1 MSRSPNSRATQSL
14 PREAREAIKAVFDA
28 LSEWRD
34 EVSTSTE
41 RQTVLDKMA
50 AAARALGWPKE
61 LVDASHK
68 HLVQASKAQMHV
80 IDQLMD
86 AWEKQLTAPASDQF
100 MAQLRTLPSTSFG
113 VMPDAMSNPLG
124 FWMQAA
130 ETWQRNW
137 ASAPKQLTA
146 PASDQFMASTS
157 FGVMPDAMSNPLGF
171 WMQAAETWQR
181 NWALALSMWTSGSS
195 KLH

>member
-1 MSRSPNSRATQSL
+1 MASSLNSRATPNL

-34 EVSTSTE
+34 EVNTSTE
-41 RQTVLDKMA
+41 RYSERVLAKMA

-68 HLVQASKAQMHV
+68 QLMQASKAQMHM

-86 AWEKQLTAPASDQF
+86 AWEKQLSAPASDQF
-100 MAQLRTLPSTSFG
+100 MAQLGTLPSAGFG
-113 VMPDAMSNPLG
+113 VMPDAMSNPFG

-137 ASAPKQLTA
+137 ES
-146 PASDQFMASTS
+146 
-157 FGVMPDAMSNPLGF
+157 
-171 WMQAAETWQR
+171 
-181 NWALALSMWTSGSS
+181 ALSMWISGSRR
-195 KLH
+195 LV

>member
-28 LSEWRD
+28 HSEWRD

-41 RQTVLDKMA
+41 RHSETVLDKMA

-80 IDQLMD
+80 IDQLTD

-100 MAQLRTLPSTSFG
+100 MAQLRTLPSAGFG
-113 VMPDAMSNPLG
+113 VMPDAMSNPFG

-137 ASAPKQLTA
+137 ASA
-146 PASDQFMASTS
+146 
-157 FGVMPDAMSNPLGF
+157 
-171 WMQAAETWQR
+171 
-181 NWALALSMWTSGSS
+181 LSMWTSGSS

>member
-28 LSEWRD
+28 HSEWRD

-41 RQTVLDKMA
+41 RHSETVLDKMA

-61 LVDASHK
+61 LVDASHQ

-100 MAQLRTLPSTSFG
+100 MAQLRTLPSAGFG
-113 VMPDAMSNPLG
+113 VMPDAMSNPFG

-137 ASAPKQLTA
+137 ES
-146 PASDQFMASTS
+146 
-157 FGVMPDAMSNPLGF
+157 
-171 WMQAAETWQR
+171 
-181 NWALALSMWTSGSS
+181 ALSMWTSGSKRS
-195 KLH
+195 H

>member
-1 MSRSPNSRATQSL
+1 MIPSL

-41 RQTVLDKMA
+41 RYSENVLDKMA

-68 HLVQASKAQMHV
+68 HLVQASKAQMHL

-86 AWEKQLTAPASDQF
+86 AWEKQLNAPTSDQF
-100 MAQLRTLPSTSFG
+100 MAHLRNFPGPGFG
-113 VMPDAMSNPLG
+113 AMPMSSPFDL
-124 FWMQAA
+124 WMQTTEMWSESGVGAV
-130 ETWQRNW
+130 
-137 ASAPKQLTA
+137 
-146 PASDQFMASTS
+146 DVGQFRAVTPSLITRTV
-157 FGVMPDAMSNPLGF
+157 GA
-171 WMQAAETWQR
+171 
-181 NWALALSMWTSGSS
+181 
-195 KLH
+195 